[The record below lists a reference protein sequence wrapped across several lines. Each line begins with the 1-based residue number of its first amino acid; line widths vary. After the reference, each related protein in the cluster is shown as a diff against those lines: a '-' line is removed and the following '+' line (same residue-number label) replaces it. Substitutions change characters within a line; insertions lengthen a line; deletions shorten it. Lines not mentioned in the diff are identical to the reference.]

1 MTGDIANSRE
11 SLNPI
16 LTETN
21 MSELIPYIGGI
32 ITGIGLTAIWAWMI
46 NREDDEPTIEERV
59 KAIEDKLK

>member
-1 MTGDIANSRE
+1 
-11 SLNPI
+11 
-16 LTETN
+16 